1 MDKYIEKIF
10 KMMKSPIITPYNLLE
25 NAKLDNYQYVKYFKG
40 ENGLIC
46 EMECFVDD
54 IETVFLYCF
63 DKQDFLQKILMK
75 QSGNEKCV
83 FERNHEVEELKE
95 ELAKLYCERRSCI

>member
-46 EMECFVDD
+46 EMECLVDD

-63 DKQDFLQKILMK
+63 DKQDFLQKILMQ

-95 ELAKLYCERRSCI
+95 GLAKLYCERRSCI